1 MLCNPTQARVTHT
14 SRKQET
20 KMNKLMV
27 VIVFA
32 LVSSNAMAVPAG
44 DFPAMVAK
52 AEQICAGKLNKSPK
66 LTAACTTKAWPQV
79 LKDGTRFYNVGI
91 GAELNALIANQ

>member
-1 MLCNPTQARVTHT
+1 MAVRVTHT
-14 SRKQET
+14 NVKNTGKACIMR
-20 KMNKLMV
+20 NIL
-27 VIVFA
+27 IVTA
-32 LVSSNAMAVPAG
+32 LVLVSTNAMAVSAG

-52 AEQICAGKLNKSPK
+52 AESVCASKLNKSPK
-66 LTAACTTKAWPQV
+66 LVAACATKVWPQV